1 MIWQCRDPWRQIW
14 PFWVRLGVIL
24 GLVVAFLRQSHS
36 VAKGVLDHGAILS
49 YLEAILGP
57 SWGHLGAI
65 LGPSWGLSGPS
76 WGHLGVIYNTAR
88 VLPLLTRKVSLTVD
102 ESLDTNLNDD
112 RARMEKRRVKIE
124 MDGPRK
130 VAQDRR

>member
-1 MIWQCRDPWRQIW
+1 MEIVNATRIP
-14 PFWVRLGVIL
+14 PGPAEGLGPL
-24 GLVVAFLRQSHS
+24 GAHL
-36 VAKGVLDHGAILS
+36 G
-49 YLEAILGP
+49 AILGP

-65 LGPSWGLSGPS
+65 LGPSWGFSGPS
-76 WGHLGVIYNTAR
+76 WGHLAVIYNTAR

>member
-1 MIWQCRDPWRQIW
+1 MFRN
-14 PFWVRLGVIL
+14 
-24 GLVVAFLRQSHS
+24 LR
-36 VAKGVLDHGAILS
+36 GD
-49 YLEAILGP
+49 
-57 SWGHLGAI
+57 
-65 LGPSWGLSGPS
+65 
-76 WGHLGVIYNTAR
+76 R
-88 VLPLLTRKVSLTVD
+88 PLREVTRKVILTVD